1 MKEDEGPALSE
12 RLNMEVP
19 AANGNKAA
27 LTRCGCHNVT
37 CITP

>member
-1 MKEDEGPALSE
+1 MKENKGPALSE

-27 LTRCGCHNVT
+27 LTRWGCHNLT
-37 CITP
+37 RITT

>member
-1 MKEDEGPALSE
+1 MKEDEGPALSK
-12 RLNMEVP
+12 RFNMEVP

-27 LTRCGCHNVT
+27 LTRWGCHNAG